1 MLLLDGPRMS
11 NVQVMNAVADLGVF
25 IGEAKRKLEEQAE
38 LFKRMDALP
47 NWRRGLTG

>member
-1 MLLLDGPRMS
+1 MSS
-11 NVQVMNAVADLGVF
+11 NVQVQEAMTDLGEF

-38 LFKRMDALP
+38 LFKQMDALP